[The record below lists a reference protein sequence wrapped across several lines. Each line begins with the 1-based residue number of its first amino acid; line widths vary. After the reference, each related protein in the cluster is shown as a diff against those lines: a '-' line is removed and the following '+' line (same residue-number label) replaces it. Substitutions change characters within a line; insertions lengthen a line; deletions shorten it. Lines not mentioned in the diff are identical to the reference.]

1 MKRIYLILIAILLA
15 VQTAVAIEPAAEVPQ
30 TPDEIRAAAREQVIS
45 SLNLSKEVRKKFE
58 PIYDEYRAAL
68 NEATRAAKA
77 KVDDVTPL
85 NAMKSNL
92 RSVAATAEVKLKY
105 IDRFAELLSS
115 EQINHLYNSE
125 GTLAWTIRQVAGV
138 DFEGNVS
145 MNGNT
150 FYLDSALYWQLANV
164 SDNNEV
170 LNYVNVVMN
179 DPRTRTYVLGG
190 DGQLLP
196 IESTPAPEVKQ
207 QYYRLNGKRTL
218 LVSPTG
224 QTIESDFGK
233 IVGYHT
239 LRVDGRIKVFIDPSA
254 TTLKVR
260 CDRAFIDG
268 VKYEMASGVLSFSVN
283 RKKYPAWSGDPNFE
297 VYLPL
302 SSQLSRISADNSAT
316 VQLKTSLRTDV
327 LTIDLNNRSSF
338 SAEKLYAQKV
348 TVNADN
354 YSKFNAS
361 VLTTNRDLRVLDNG
375 VVFYNV
381 DNRAAISGTVVTRTF
396 VAKANNYADLNFGA
410 ECYNARYVLTNRA
423 KLNGDVA
430 AHTLRMEL
438 DNYSDVRSDQITF
451 EQSAVLLLSNRSEI
465 AAHKLSGEKLTA
477 QLENYSKLNISS
489 GRASEGYVTLSA
501 RSECNS
507 SHFDMRNFTVRAN
520 DYSTANVYSTGKLH
534 LVTTNQNARINYS
547 GNCKVETVSP
557 TIQRR

>member
-1 MKRIYLILIAILLA
+1 MKRIYLILIAIFLA

-30 TPDEIRAAAREQVIS
+30 TPDQIRAAAREQMIS
-45 SLNLSKEVRKKFE
+45 SLNLSKEERKKFE

-77 KVDDVTPL
+77 KIDDATPL

-115 EQINHLYNSE
+115 EQINRLYNSE

-150 FYLDSALYWQLANV
+150 FYLDSALYWQLANI
-164 SDNNEV
+164 SENNEV
-170 LNYVNVVMN
+170 LNYVNKVML

-196 IESTPAPEVKQ
+196 LESTPAPEVKQ
-207 QYYRLNGKRTL
+207 QYYRLNGKRTPL
-218 LVSPTG
+218 LTPMG
-224 QTIESDFGK
+224 QTIEQDYGK
-233 IVGYHT
+233 IVKYHT

-260 CDRAFIDG
+260 CDRAFMDVVEYNMRDGELSLSIDH
-268 VKYEMASGVLSFSVN
+268 
-283 RKKYPAWSGDPNFE
+283 KKAPAWTGDMKVE
-297 VYLPL
+297 VYLPV
-302 SSQLSRISADNSAT
+302 SSHLSRISANNSAS
-316 VQLKTSLRTDV
+316 VQLKASLRTDV
-327 LTIDLNNRSSF
+327 LTIDINNRSLF

-348 TVNADN
+348 TVNANN
-354 YSKFNAS
+354 YSRFNAS
-361 VLTTNRDLRVLDNG
+361 VHTTNRDLQVMENGIVL
-375 VVFYNV
+375 YNAN
-381 DNRAAISGTVVTRTF
+381 NRAAISGRVVTRTF

-410 ECYNARYVLTNRA
+410 ECYNARYVLTNCT
-423 KLNGDVA
+423 KLNGDIA

-465 AAHKLSGEKLTA
+465 AAHKTSGEKLTA

-489 GRASEGYVTLSA
+489 GRASEGYVTLSG

-507 SHFDMRNFTVRAN
+507 SHFDMRDFTVRAN
-520 DYSTANVYSTGKLH
+520 DYSTANVYSSGKLR

-557 TIQRR
+557 TIQHR